1 MARLQAKD
9 GEYKK
14 QDLVTIEMD
23 AFRAMLFAPEK
34 LNAKAGT
41 MPGILAQA
49 RDDIVEEQYIVTVRR
64 IQGTWEYTIHH
75 DGDEI
80 KLPAE
85 VVDRINKSRDLII
98 SRGRKDAA
106 RNRLQRVAA
115 GDQAAA
121 ARKPDNAAGAM
132 CSWAWTIGWTKANTP
147 PNEEGRRGPH
157 RTNCPHPRPPQ
168 ATPPHEGL
176 GEVRPRWQLPVL
188 RSRLPGARLASRPAT
203 LLPAGHRRRTL
214 RSVGASIPGFGQPG
228 CRRPALPP
236 RDSQQVRRGDHGLL
250 SHLRRRKKRSASS
263 VLPNKSRHR
272 RGSGGRP

>member
-34 LNAKAGT
+34 LNAKAGA
-41 MPGILAQA
+41 MPGILA

-98 SRGRKDAA
+98 SQGRKDAA

-115 GDQAAA
+115 GDQAQA
-121 ARKPDNAAGAM
+121 AREPDDPASAM
-132 CSWAWTIGWTKANTP
+132 AFLGVDDDP
-147 PNEEGRRGPH
+147 EG
-157 RTNCPHPRPPQ
+157 
-168 ATPPHEGL
+168 
-176 GEVRPRWQLPVL
+176 V
-188 RSRLPGARLASRPAT
+188 
-203 LLPAGHRRRTL
+203 
-214 RSVGASIPGFGQPG
+214 
-228 CRRPALPP
+228 
-236 RDSQQVRRGDHGLL
+236 
-250 SHLRRRKKRSASS
+250 
-263 VLPNKSRHR
+263 
-272 RGSGGRP
+272 

>member
-75 DGDEI
+75 EVDEI

-98 SRGRKDAA
+98 SGGRKDAA
-106 RNRLQRVAA
+106 RKRLQRVAA
-115 GDQAAA
+115 GDQA
-121 ARKPDNAAGAM
+121 
-132 CSWAWTIGWTKANTP
+132 
-147 PNEEGRRGPH
+147 GRR
-157 RTNCPHPRPPQ
+157 T
-168 ATPPHEGL
+168 E
-176 GEVRPRWQLPVL
+176 
-188 RSRLPGARLASRPAT
+188 
-203 LLPAGHRRRTL
+203 AGQR
-214 RSVGASIPGFGQPG
+214 G
-228 CRRPALPP
+228 
-236 RDSQQVRRGDHGLL
+236 RGDVVPG
-250 SHLRRRKKRSASS
+250 
-263 VLPNKSRHR
+263 
-272 RGSGGRP
+272 RGR

>member
-34 LNAKAGT
+34 LKAKTTAT
-41 MPGILAQA
+41 PGILAQA

-75 DGDEI
+75 DGQEI

-85 VVDRINKSRDLII
+85 VIDRINKSRELII

-106 RNRLQRVAA
+106 RNRMHRVAA

-121 ARKPDNAAGAM
+121 ARELDNPAGAL
-132 CSWAWTIGWTKANTP
+132 SF
-147 PNEEGRRGPH
+147 
-157 RTNCPHPRPPQ
+157 
-168 ATPPHEGL
+168 L
-176 GEVRPRWQLPVL
+176 GVDGDD
-188 RSRLPGARLASRPAT
+188 SR
-203 LLPAGHRRRTL
+203 
-214 RSVGASIPGFGQPG
+214 
-228 CRRPALPP
+228 
-236 RDSQQVRRGDHGLL
+236 D
-250 SHLRRRKKRSASS
+250 
-263 VLPNKSRHR
+263 
-272 RGSGGRP
+272 

>member
-75 DGDEI
+75 EGDEI

-85 VVDRINKSRDLII
+85 VVDRINKSRELII

-132 CSWAWTIGWTKANTP
+132 SFLGVDDRMD
-147 PNEEGRRGPH
+147 EGEHATERG
-157 RTNCPHPRPPQ
+157 
-168 ATPPHEGL
+168 G
-176 GEVRPRWQLPVL
+176 
-188 RSRLPGARLASRPAT
+188 
-203 LLPAGHRRRTL
+203 
-214 RSVGASIPGFGQPG
+214 
-228 CRRPALPP
+228 
-236 RDSQQVRRGDHGLL
+236 
-250 SHLRRRKKRSASS
+250 
-263 VLPNKSRHR
+263 
-272 RGSGGRP
+272 